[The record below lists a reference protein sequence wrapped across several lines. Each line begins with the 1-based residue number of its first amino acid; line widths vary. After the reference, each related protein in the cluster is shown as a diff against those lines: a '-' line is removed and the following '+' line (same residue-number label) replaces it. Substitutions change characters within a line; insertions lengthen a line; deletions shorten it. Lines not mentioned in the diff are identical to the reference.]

1 MKSKIQNSIKFLKR
15 FFEPAS
21 MDVSHTLITIFVIAI
36 TIFWNDVLP
45 VVAVPKLL
53 EYIQQGKTAEALQLS
68 IFFCALLF
76 ALMAVRYFIRG
87 PFWYSQRKIWGNLE
101 LKYRKLILKKDNL
114 YFEKEGTGKVQSIVD
129 NGIGTWAKFFNDMVW
144 YLIESLAIVCVGI
157 YFTSKL
163 GYQFIGLYVV
173 FVILAIALYAYMR
186 TLKYK
191 VDFAHRGIRN
201 DFNARSVRSI
211 MSRTEILL
219 SGNADKESEVMHA
232 LKNEEYKYGITAD
245 KYGFWSFAPT
255 EYITITLPFLTTI
268 AYIYYFHKFNPVD
281 IPLLVGFIYFSGR
294 MTSMIWSIFKF
305 VGSAMDALP
314 DMVKFWNLIDKVP
327 EIKNY
332 EEGDRFVH
340 RGGEIELK
348 NISFSYEK

>member
-1 MKSKIQNSIKFLKR
+1 
-15 FFEPAS
+15 
-21 MDVSHTLITIFVIAI
+21 
-36 TIFWNDVLP
+36 
-45 VVAVPKLL
+45 
-53 EYIQQGKTAEALQLS
+53 
-68 IFFCALLF
+68 
-76 ALMAVRYFIRG
+76 
-87 PFWYSQRKIWGNLE
+87 
-101 LKYRKLILKKDNL
+101 
-114 YFEKEGTGKVQSIVD
+114 
-129 NGIGTWAKFFNDMVW
+129 MVW
-144 YLIESLAIVCVGI
+144 YLIESLAIICVGI

-163 GYQFIGLYVV
+163 GYQFIGLYIV

-186 TLKYK
+186 TMKYK

-219 SGNADKESEVMHA
+219 SGNADKESEVMYV

-268 AYIYYFHKFNPVD
+268 VYIYYFHKFNPVD
-281 IPLLVGFIYFSGR
+281 IPLIVGFIYFSGR

-314 DMVKFWNLIDKVP
+314 DMVKIWNLIDKVP

-332 EEGDRFVH
+332 EEGERFVH

-348 NISFSYEK
+348 NIHFSYDK